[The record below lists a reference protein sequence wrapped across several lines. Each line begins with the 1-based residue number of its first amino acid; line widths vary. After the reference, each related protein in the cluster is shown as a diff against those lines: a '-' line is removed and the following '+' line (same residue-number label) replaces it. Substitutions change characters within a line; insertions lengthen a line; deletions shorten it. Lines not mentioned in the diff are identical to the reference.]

1 MAVSKQQRESFVLSG
16 GVIAIAL
23 LLTKNVILLLL
34 LLVVGMLVTA
44 VALTIISAKRQKALN
59 ANLEQQVEARTLQL
73 QASMAELE
81 ELSSLQDLL
90 LYAISHDL
98 RTTVMGSLMVL
109 ENVQEQAG
117 EMIPVPRELLQ
128 RMTRSG
134 KMQLNHLNQLLE
146 AYSNITEGIQ
156 LKKSWVLVSAV
167 LQEAIADL
175 SPLLQENRIT
185 LINSISTDPLW
196 IRVDMEKIR
205 QVFHHLIANAVRHNP
220 PGIEVRMEATLA
232 VSAKQPVEKPT
243 FHFTITDT
251 GIGID
256 LPEQKDLFELRL
268 KPPQERQLTRISLGL
283 CLCKQIVTAHGGQIA
298 VRSQVG
304 EGTKIGFTLPTDA

>member
-1 MAVSKQQRESFVLSG
+1 VSF
-16 GVIAIAL
+16 
-23 LLTKNVILLLL
+23 
-34 LLVVGMLVTA
+34 
-44 VALTIISAKRQKALN
+44 IIIFAQRQKALN

-109 ENVQEQAG
+109 DNVQSQAG
-117 EMIPVPRELLQ
+117 EMIPVSRELLR
-128 RMTRSG
+128 RMTQSG
-134 KMQLNHLNQLLE
+134 KTQLNHLNQLLE
-146 AYSNITEGIQ
+146 AYGNITDGIQ
-156 LKKSWVLVSAV
+156 LKKSRVSISAV

-175 SPLLQENRIT
+175 SPLLQENHIT
-185 LINSISTDPLW
+185 LINPLPTDPLW
-196 IRVDMEKIR
+196 IVADVEKIR
-205 QVFHHLIANAVRHNP
+205 QVFHHLLSNAVNHNP

-243 FHFTITDT
+243 FQFTITDT

-256 LPEQKDLFELRL
+256 LAEQKNLFELCL

-298 VRSQVG
+298 VHSQVG